1 MLTVIS
7 IIFILA
13 GIYLIAKSFGFV
25 GQKSKTETSPA
36 EAQKVDLWINRG
48 LGIVSI
54 ILGIYIMGNPA
65 ESENKQMDAPAQ
77 EAFSP
82 TGDIY
87 LWGDE
92 LKSKLIQQCMENGKA
107 TADRYP
113 QIAMDYCKCATD
125 KISIS
130 MRPEEYQELISKPA
144 EEQQKVF
151 APLIEPCVKIM
162 QKLIEL
168 TNESNQGQN
177 SNGGN

>member
-1 MLTVIS
+1 MLTAIS
-7 IIFILA
+7 IIIILT
-13 GIYLIAKSFGFV
+13 GIYLLAKSFGFI
-25 GQKSKTETSPA
+25 GQKTAEPGSPA

-48 LGIVSI
+48 LGIAAI
-54 ILGIYIMGNPA
+54 LLGIYLLSNPVQ
-65 ESENKQMDAPAQ
+65 SGTQ
-77 EAFSP
+77 SP
-82 TGDIY
+82 DNPPEIYKTTGDIY

-107 TADRYP
+107 TAERHP

-130 MRPEEYQELISKPA
+130 MRPEEYQELITKPA

-168 TNESNQGQN
+168 SNESGQSQN
-177 SNGGN
+177 SDNGN